1 MGHYIDEAV
10 AKIREQVGNEHVIL
24 GLSGGVDSSVAAALL
39 HRAIGDQLTC
49 VFVDHGL
56 LRLNEAEQVMATFA
70 DHLGVKVIH
79 VDASD
84 VFLSKLAGVTDPE
97 AKRKIIGA
105 EFVEVFQTEA
115 NKLTDAKWLA
125 QGTIY
130 PDVIESAGKGKK
142 ARRPS
147 RATTTWAACRRR

>member
-1 MGHYIDEAV
+1 MPERFVLQICGANPDWEMGHYVDEAV
-10 AKIREQVGNEHVIL
+10 AKIREQVGNEQVIL

-79 VDASD
+79 VDASE

-97 AKRKIIGA
+97 GKRRIIGA
-105 EFVEVFQTEA
+105 KFVEVFRAEA
-115 NKLTDAKWLA
+115 AKLTT
-125 QGTIY
+125 QSG
-130 PDVIESAGKGKK
+130 SRKG
-142 ARRPS
+142 RS
-147 RATTTWAACRRR
+147 